1 MEEPQYLIDTNSVI
15 DYLGK
20 KLPAVGMNFMNN
32 VINGVPNVSVI
43 AKIELLSF
51 NAQDEHY

>member
-15 DYLGK
+15 DYLGE
-20 KLPAVGMNFMNN
+20 KLPVTGMNFMNN